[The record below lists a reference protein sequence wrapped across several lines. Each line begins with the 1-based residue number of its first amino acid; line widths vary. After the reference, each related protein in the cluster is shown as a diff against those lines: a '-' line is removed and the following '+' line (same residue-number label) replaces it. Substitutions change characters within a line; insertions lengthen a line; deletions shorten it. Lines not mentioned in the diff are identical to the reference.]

1 MRPQVWL
8 GTDGIVRVDHGDDPL
23 IRLEDIQ
30 WAVSQQQALTG
41 YLCPVIVFGRGRPH
55 VPPEVKRYLASSA
68 LRGITSALA
77 YVLEG
82 WYLHHLFRLSLLY
95 NPPQIPCFAFNNE
108 PDAVAWLQRYL
119 TPSEQQAG

>member
-8 GTDGIVRVDHGDDPL
+8 GADGIVRVDHGNDPL
-23 IRLEDIQ
+23 ITLEDIQ
-30 WAVSQQQALTG
+30 WAVARQQELADCP
-41 YLCPVIVFGRGRPH
+41 CPVIVFGSGRPS
-55 VPPEVKRYLASSA
+55 VPPEVKRYLSGPA
-68 LRGITSALA
+68 LCGVTSALA

-95 NPPQIPCFAFNNE
+95 NRPQIPCFAFSNE

-119 TPSEQQAG
+119 TPPAQQAE